1 MDENL
6 KDLADSQD
14 DELAQDLAT
23 DLINFL
29 SDLQR

>member
-6 KDLADSQD
+6 KDLADSQN

-29 SDLQR
+29 ADLQR